1 MSAMRLDTLLLRHF
15 WMVTVVVVVAC
26 SGLAASAAAHIIAA
40 TILAEPSAPLPRPVA
55 RWTPPIGVPQV
66 GAGQPDHSNLLVQRN
81 IFCSACEPPVPTAPA
96 GAPQPGTEPPLTALP
111 LRLIATRIGP
121 AGTLPRATISN
132 TSTAQQGAVRLGD
145 PIPGAG
151 EVKRIAGSYVD
162 FHNALT
168 SRIERISLLG
178 PRPAAPRPTPPSLPP
193 SPRKK
198 SARAELL
205 AKIDAGVR
213 QRGEGSFEIDRAVL
227 DEVLAHPLAASRGAR
242 VLPAIENGRPRGF
255 KLTRVKRKSVYAKIG
270 FKSGDTIH
278 AVNGFELTSMD
289 KALEVYTRF
298 RAANHVVISLTRR
311 GKPLTLDYTIR

>member
-1 MSAMRLDTLLLRHF
+1 MRVDDLLRRHF

-26 SGLAASAAAHIIAA
+26 SGLAASAAAHIVAA
-40 TILAEPSAPLPRPVA
+40 TLLAEPFAPLPRPVA
-55 RWTPPIGVPQV
+55 RRTPLIAAPQ
-66 GAGQPDHSNLLVQRN
+66 AGSVEEDRARLLVQRN
-81 IFCSACEPPVPTAPA
+81 IFCSACEPPVSAADA
-96 GAPQPGTEPPLTALP
+96 GAPPAGSEPPLTALP

-121 AGTLPRATISN
+121 AGTRPRATIRN

-145 PIPGAG
+145 PIPGVG

-168 SRIERISLLG
+168 SRIERLSLLG
-178 PRPAAPRPTPPSLPP
+178 PRPAAPRPTPPRLPP
-193 SPRKK
+193 KPRAKK

-213 QRGEGSFEIDRAVL
+213 QRGKGSFDIDRAVL

-255 KLTRVKRKSVYAKIG
+255 KLTRVKRTSVYAKIG
-270 FKSGDTIH
+270 LKSGDTIH

-298 RAANHVVISLTRR
+298 RQASHVTLSLTRG
-311 GKPLTLDYTIR
+311 GKPMTLDYTIR